1 MLGSFKCPYCK
12 TKNACDCETC
22 KPFIKE
28 GEFINK
34 WTENQELLIC
44 GECDKIYSP
53 DQSLEKLFN
62 KLR

>member
-53 DQSLEKLFN
+53 DQSLEELFN